1 MISIRRYLSHGTMSV
16 NRLNRVAIEHQFT
29 VIFRFIFGS
38 TGRGNTTKCPSTS
51 SPISTCEVEVNLS
64 DSSSPT
70 PARNMKISAS
80 KLPNGPNS
88 SQVSPSQSSTSGI
101 RHHFQNNSRLSIPSA
116 TEMPFKQAPI
126 LEVDGTVLTQSHSIA
141 RYLARTF
148 KIAGKNDL
156 EQAQTDEYVDLVYDL
171 IGGKWSVVLSVDVC
185 H

>member
-1 MISIRRYLSHGTMSV
+1 
-16 NRLNRVAIEHQFT
+16 
-29 VIFRFIFGS
+29 
-38 TGRGNTTKCPSTS
+38 
-51 SPISTCEVEVNLS
+51 VNLS